1 VSTPSIPARVLP
13 APTPRA
19 AGRNLR
25 RPVVDLR
32 RDGDQVFIRID
43 DDARPEFWV
52 EVIVPLD
59 ALAALVGR

>member
-19 AGRNLR
+19 AGRHLR
-25 RPVVDLR
+25 KPVVDLR
-32 RDGDQVFIRID
+32 RDGDVVVIRID
-43 DDARPEFWV
+43 DDANSAFWV

-59 ALAALVGR
+59 ALQALVGR